1 MFSFYSR
8 LLDRYPFLTKSI
20 TAGLLFS
27 FADTITQKCRS
38 FIIKALKKNKSSI
51 TDAISTWL

>member
-27 FADTITQKCRS
+27 LADTITQKCNNLL
-38 FIIKALKKNKSSI
+38 IKALKKNKI
-51 TDAISTWL
+51 LIIDETST